1 MGLNL
6 ANEKTTTQMLDYV
19 AEKLMEKYN
28 IKFRGYSFYA
38 DSVPTVPRY
47 VMLVDC
53 ESDLPTV
60 KCAEL
65 EKDIDTFFR
74 ESNEKYEKYRRW
86 GMISEPLLLQ
96 LEDHSYDAY
105 KESLKAQGRV
115 LNQVKPVIVI
125 NTPERKEFFFSRL
138 MPDSKKAWE
147 APTQKAEETSE
158 SK

>member
-1 MGLNL
+1 
-6 ANEKTTTQMLDYV
+6 
-19 AEKLMEKYN
+19 
-28 IKFRGYSFYA
+28 
-38 DSVPTVPRY
+38 
-47 VMLVDC
+47 MLVDC

-60 KCAEL
+60 KRAEL

-105 KESLKAQGRV
+105 KDSLKAQGRV

-125 NTPERKEFFFSRL
+125 NTPERKEFFFGRL

-147 APTQKAEETSE
+147 APTKKTEATAEST
-158 SK
+158 